1 MTVQQALRPP
11 AYQVLADEI
20 RAQIT
25 SGQLRPGER
34 LPTEPQL
41 CARSGLSRSTVREA
55 LRLLASQHL
64 IVTTRGVTGGSF
76 VAQPS
81 TEKLSDSLTTGMGL
95 LLSTATVT
103 MAEIVEVRAMIEGP
117 AVALAAA
124 RRTDRDLAALS
135 AALFDPATDPVE
147 TMLEAQRAFHRA
159 LSAAT
164 GNPLYELL
172 TRPLYQLSNEWEIG
186 AVAPLSFWQR
196 VDAEHREILRCVNV
210 RDSAGAAR
218 AARAHVAF
226 IDETQALLE
235 EAPAGR

>member
-1 MTVQQALRPP
+1 MTVQQAVRPP

-25 SGQLRPGER
+25 SGRLRPGER

-41 CARSGLSRSTVREA
+41 CAQSGVSRSTVREA

-64 IVTTRGVTGGSF
+64 IITTRGVTGGSF

-81 TEKLSDSLTTGMGL
+81 ADKLSDSLTTGMSL
-95 LLSTATVT
+95 LLSTATVD
-103 MAEIVEVRAMIEGP
+103 MSEIVEVWAMLEGP

-124 RRTDRDLAALS
+124 RRTEHDLKQLGD
-135 AALFDPATDPVE
+135 ALFDPASDSVE

-159 LSAAT
+159 LAVAT
-164 GNPLYELL
+164 SNPLYELL
-172 TRPLYQLSNEWEIG
+172 TRPLYQLSNEWELG
-186 AVAPLSFWQR
+186 AVAPARFWQR
-196 VDAEHREILRCVNV
+196 VDAEHREMLRCVAA

-218 AARAHVAF
+218 AARVHVDF
-226 IDETQALLE
+226 IGETHAAL
-235 EAPAGR
+235 